1 MLDEQPIPGYRAIA
15 AGRAAMRK
23 SCWDTTHPAAE
34 AQASRGSR
42 AQRSAYLVLG
52 YGRRSNGVR
61 EVVMWRVSILIFI
74 ACLVRT
80 AAAGERAGVAMADA
94 VTAEDR
100 ALVLNGMGVRKGT
113 VAGAAFASAL
123 FSIWLGPDPSSKAR
137 QDGLLGN

>member
-1 MLDEQPIPGYRAIA
+1 
-15 AGRAAMRK
+15 
-23 SCWDTTHPAAE
+23 
-34 AQASRGSR
+34 
-42 AQRSAYLVLG
+42 
-52 YGRRSNGVR
+52 
-61 EVVMWRVSILIFI
+61 MWRVSILIFI